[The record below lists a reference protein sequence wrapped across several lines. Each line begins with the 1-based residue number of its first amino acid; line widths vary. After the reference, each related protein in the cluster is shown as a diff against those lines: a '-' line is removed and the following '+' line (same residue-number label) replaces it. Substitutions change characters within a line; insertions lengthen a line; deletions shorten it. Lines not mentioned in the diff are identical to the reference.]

1 MSGPHHRRTARVPI
15 EIKIQYKRINAFI
28 TDFTRDISGGGLFVR
43 SDEPLALGTEALFT
57 LAIPR
62 MEQPVTLRGVVRR
75 IVPPGSPSGDAGMG
89 IELLFDDA
97 DERNALKR
105 VVDALMIEHLGEALF
120 RRLVESQKPA
130 QAG

>member
-1 MSGPHHRRTARVPI
+1 MPI

-28 TDFTRDISGGGLFVR
+28 TDFTRDISGGGVFVR
-43 SDEPLALGTEALFT
+43 CDQPLPLGTEALFT

-62 MEQPVTLRGVVRR
+62 LEQPLTLRGVVRR
-75 IVPPGSPSGDAGMG
+75 IVPADSTSADPGMG